1 MRKLLL
7 LGVGLLLAAQA
18 PAQSLGALSV
28 GSYTS
33 NANSLLTGP
42 YAAGPMPV
50 LQVYRNTTAVL
61 QDSLAFTVQAFG
73 PGYSQGLT
81 QFYGRLKGVGPNGAQ
96 DTYALGDLDL
106 PGPGSYLVQTS
117 VFSYDRQAKKWNSG
131 PTRTY
136 WLFPVL
142 PTPPPP
148 PAPLPVELVSFTATM
163 ATDSVA
169 LRWQTASERNSAGF
183 WVERSSDG
191 VSFARRRY
199 LASQGNSASPHSY
212 QVRDAAPPARAYY
225 RLRQV
230 DVDGTE
236 LFSPVVSVAPLRLV
250 VTAYPNP
257 ATEFTT
263 VRGAAGSMA
272 RLYDGAGRLRREQLL
287 DAEGRLDLRG
297 LPLGSYLLVVGDGGS
312 VHRTRL
318 VVF

>member
-7 LGVGLLLAAQA
+7 LSVGLLLAAQA
-18 PAQSLGALSV
+18 PAQSLGTLSV
-28 GSYTS
+28 GPYVS
-33 NANSLLTGP
+33 NANGLLTGP
-42 YAAGPMPV
+42 YAAGVMPV
-50 LQVYRNTTAVL
+50 LQVYRNTTNVL

-73 PGYSQGLT
+73 PGYAQGLT
-81 QFYGRLKGVGPNGAQ
+81 QFYGRLKGLGPNGAQ
-96 DTYALGDLDL
+96 DTYALGEIEL
-106 PGPGSYLVQTS
+106 PGPGSYLMQTA
-117 VFSYDRQAKKWNSG
+117 VFSYDRQAKRWNSG

-142 PTPPPP
+142 P
-148 PAPLPVELVSFTATM
+148 APLPVELVGFTATM
-163 ATDSVA
+163 GADSVA

-191 VSFARRRY
+191 VSFTRRRY
-199 LASQGNSASPHSY
+199 LASQGNAASWHSY
-212 QVRDAAPPARAYY
+212 QVRDVAPPARAYY

-236 LFSPVVSVAPLRLV
+236 SFSPVVSVAPLRLV

-263 VRGAAGSMA
+263 VLGAAGSTA
-272 RLYDGAGRLRREQLL
+272 RLYDAAGRLRREQLL

-297 LPLGSYLLVVGDGGS
+297 LPSGTYLLAVGDGGS

-318 VVF
+318 VIL